1 MLRITAGKGDRKVRP
16 PAVAIGREDATRS
29 RGERILVVEDDWLV
43 SLEIESALGDAGFEI
58 VGIAT
63 TAAQALSMAELHQP
77 QLILMDIRLR
87 GSTDGVDAAIEIYR
101 RLGIRSV
108 FVSANLDPK
117 MKERAQ
123 AADPMGW
130 VPKPFSSPQLVSGV
144 NAAIAGARGK

>member
-1 MLRITAGKGDRKVRP
+1 MLRITAGNGDRHMKP
-16 PAVAIGREDATRS
+16 PAVASHEGSARSLGR
-29 RGERILVVEDDWLV
+29 RILVVEDDWLV

-63 TAAQALSMAELHQP
+63 SAAQALSMAELHQP
-77 QLILMDIRLR
+77 QLILMDIRLQ
-87 GSTDGVDAAIEIYR
+87 GSRDGVDAAIEIRR
-101 RLGIRSV
+101 RLGIRSI

-130 VPKPFSSPQLVSGV
+130 IPKPFSSPQLVNGV
-144 NAAIAGARGK
+144 RAALKGGEGN

>member
-1 MLRITAGKGDRKVRP
+1 MLRITAGKGDRNARP
-16 PAVAIGREDATRS
+16 PLVASKGDEPARAK
-29 RGERILVVEDDWLV
+29 GERILVVEDDWLV
-43 SLEIESALGDAGFEI
+43 SLEIESALDDAGFEI

-77 QLILMDIRLR
+77 QLILMDIRLQ
-87 GSTDGVDAAIEIYR
+87 GNADGVDAAIEIHR
-101 RLGIRSV
+101 RLGIRAI

-130 VPKPFSSPQLVSGV
+130 IPKPFSSPQLVSGV
-144 NAAIAGARGK
+144 RAALAGSRGE